1 MRIFKNKWFT
11 RYARR
16 ENINDASI
24 CQAVAQINLGV
35 ADADLGSG
43 VIKQRIARPGD
54 GKSGGFRVIILFKLG
69 DFAFFVYGFAKS
81 ERGNIAADELKAFK
95 KLALAVL
102 NFDSNALAHAITE
115 GALIEVFCEVIQ
127 NEEAV

>member
-16 ENINDASI
+16 ENIDDASL
-24 CQAVAQINLGV
+24 CQAIAQINQNAVGANLG
-35 ADADLGSG
+35 GG

-54 GKSGGFRVIILFKLG
+54 GKSGGFRVIILFKVDDL
-69 DFAFFVYGFAKS
+69 AFFVYGFAKS
-81 ERGNIAADELKAFK
+81 ERGNIAANELKAFR
-95 KLALAVL
+95 KLALTML
-102 NFDSNALAHAITE
+102 NLDSKALEQANIE
-115 GALIEVFCEVIQ
+115 GALLEVVCEVIQ